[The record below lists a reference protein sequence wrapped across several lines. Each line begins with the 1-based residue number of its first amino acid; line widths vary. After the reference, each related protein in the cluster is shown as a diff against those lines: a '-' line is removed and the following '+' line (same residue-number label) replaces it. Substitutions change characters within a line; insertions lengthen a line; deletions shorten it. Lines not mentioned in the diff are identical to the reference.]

1 MNKINFTTGVTDL
14 LMLSILKHQDS
25 YMYDIINAIT
35 RLSDGKVVISQNT
48 AYTVAYRLEKEG
60 KIKGNQKTVGKKRT
74 RVYYHIEPQ
83 GEIYLKKLLKSYKET
98 AEGIA
103 KVLSSV
109 ESGEQN
115 EYRINKRL
123 YFDFSFNILISTLR
137 NSSLDG

>member
-1 MNKINFTTGVTDL
+1 MNKINFTTGITDL

-98 AEGIA
+98 AEGVA

-109 ESGEQN
+109 ESGE
-115 EYRINKRL
+115 
-123 YFDFSFNILISTLR
+123 
-137 NSSLDG
+137 

>member
-35 RLSDGKVVISQNT
+35 ELSDGKIEIPQNT
-48 AYTVAYRLEKEG
+48 VYTVAYRLEAEG
-60 KIKGNQKTVGKKRT
+60 KISSYSMLVNQRRT

-103 KVLSSV
+103 NVLSSV
-109 ESGEQN
+109 EGSE
-115 EYRINKRL
+115 
-123 YFDFSFNILISTLR
+123 
-137 NSSLDG
+137 

>member
-35 RLSDGKVVISQNT
+35 RLSDGKIVISQNT

-60 KIKGNQKTVGKKRT
+60 KVSSYSKLVGKRRT

-83 GEIYLKKLLKSYKET
+83 GEIYLKEFSKAYKRT
-98 AEGIA
+98 TEGVFKI
-103 KVLSSV
+103 LSLV
-109 ESGEQN
+109 ERSE
-115 EYRINKRL
+115 
-123 YFDFSFNILISTLR
+123 
-137 NSSLDG
+137 

>member
-1 MNKINFTTGVTDL
+1 MNKNNFTTGVTDL

-35 RLSDGKVVISQNT
+35 KLSNGKVVISQNT
-48 AYTVAYRLEKEG
+48 IYTVAYRLENEG
-60 KIKGNQKTVGKKRT
+60 KISGYSKVVGERRT

-109 ESGEQN
+109 EGSE
-115 EYRINKRL
+115 
-123 YFDFSFNILISTLR
+123 
-137 NSSLDG
+137 